1 MFRRQVHGMTI
12 LYCFHVFPCFELLR
26 FELGGFETGGFGYCM
41 VGYCEVEVV
50 FVPEVTFFFFRA
62 RARGF
67 MARFTRFGRFLSL

>member
-12 LYCFHVFPCFELLR
+12 LYCFHVFPC
-26 FELGGFETGGFGYCM
+26 FETGGFGYCM